1 MLDGTLDAAAAAID
15 QIPQSE
21 MERNPVAT
29 PPRGDD
35 GKFRA
40 QEPEKAAPQVE
51 DDAPAEVEAQA
62 KEPEAEADDEET
74 YIELPPEGD
83 GKEISRLKLTEVLE
97 GYKKAQTLEQEL
109 AKRAEQLPPPEAWD
123 QEIIQT
129 VQTRQQM
136 LQQIETWARLNQPQ
150 PPDISLLDQN
160 NINYNPDA
168 YFAQHRQYEALKAAH
183 ERAKAQYD
191 EQAHRL
197 SAEQEA
203 IARVRLQRE
212 MAKLDRVWP
221 ELKEKTVADKVRS
234 DLASMYGLDAE
245 TINSVSDARFFA
257 LAKDA
262 LAYRAQKATAQ
273 TAAKV
278 VSAKPKLIPGK
289 ARTTTNGKTANLN
302 AAMGRL
308 QKSGSIED
316 ATAAIANLL

>member
-21 MERNPVAT
+21 MDRHPSPT
-29 PPRGDD
+29 PPRADD

-40 QEPEKAAPQVE
+40 QEPEKVE
-51 DDAPAEVEAQA
+51 PETVSADAETPKAE
-62 KEPEAEADDEET
+62 KEEVEAEADDEET

-97 GYKKAQTLEQEL
+97 GYRKAQTLEQEL
-109 AKRAEQLPPPEAWD
+109 AKRAEKLPPPEAWD
-123 QEIIQT
+123 HEIIQT

-136 LQQIETWARLNQPQ
+136 LQQIETWARLNAPQ
-150 PPDISLLDQN
+150 PPDIALLDQN

-168 YFAQHRQYEALKAAH
+168 YFQQHRQYEAMKAAH
-183 ERAKAQYD
+183 EKAQALHRD
-191 EQAHRL
+191 QAQKL

-203 IARVRLQRE
+203 ISRVRLQRE

-221 ELKEKTVADKVRS
+221 ELKEKAVADKVRS
-234 DLASMYGLDAE
+234 DLESHYGLDAE
-245 TINSVSDARFFA
+245 TINSVADARFFA

-262 LAYRAQKATAQ
+262 LAYRSSKATAQ
-273 TAAKV
+273 AAAKV

-289 ARTTTNGKTANLN
+289 ARATVNSKTANLN

-308 QKSGSIED
+308 QKSGSIDD
-316 ATAAIANLL
+316 ATAAIASLL